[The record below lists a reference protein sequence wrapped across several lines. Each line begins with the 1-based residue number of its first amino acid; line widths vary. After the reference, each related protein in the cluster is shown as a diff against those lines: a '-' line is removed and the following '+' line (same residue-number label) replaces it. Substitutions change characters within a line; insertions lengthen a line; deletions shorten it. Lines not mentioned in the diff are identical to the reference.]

1 MRQVRIAVIPGDG
14 IGREVVPV
22 AVDLLRAITEAG
34 GNARLSFDDYP
45 WGCDYYLREGR
56 MMPEDGLEVLR
67 CADAIFLGAVGD
79 PAHVPD
85 HVSLW
90 GLLLPIRRGF
100 AQAVNIRPARF
111 LEGMPTPLRDPGS
124 FDLIVVREN
133 SEGEYSQIGG
143 LIGEGADETAMQVS
157 VFTRRAC
164 ERVMHYAFRQAR
176 GRRHKVTSATKSNAV
191 IHTMPFWDRVFR
203 EVAAG
208 YSDVATESVHLDALL
223 ARLVRDPGSLDV
235 VVASNLFGDLLT
247 DLAGALM
254 GSIGLA
260 PAANLN
266 LDGSA
271 PSMFDPVHGSAP
283 DIAGKGTANP
293 LGQVWT
299 GVLMLE
305 HLGLPEE
312 ADRLF
317 GAIQS
322 VIRDGEVTRDMG
334 GNLATAEV
342 GSRLLRRVRNAD

>member
-1 MRQVRIAVIPGDG
+1 MRQIRIAVIPGDG

-22 AVDLLRAITEAG
+22 AVDLLRAVTEAG
-34 GNARLSFDDYP
+34 GNARLSFDEYP

-56 MMPEDGLEVLR
+56 MMPADALDRLR
-67 CADAIFLGAVGD
+67 PADAIFLGAIGD
-79 PAHVPD
+79 PARVPD

-90 GLLLPIRRGF
+90 GLLLPIRRSF
-100 AQAVNIRPARF
+100 AQVVNIRPARF
-111 LEGMPTPLRDPGS
+111 LDGMPTPLRSPGS
-124 FDLIVVREN
+124 FDLLVVREN
-133 SEGEYSQIGG
+133 AEGEYSQIGG

-164 ERVMHYAFRQAR
+164 ERVMHYAFGQAR
-176 GRRHKVTSATKSNAV
+176 GRRRRVTSATKSNAI

-254 GSIGLA
+254 GSIGVA

-266 LDGSA
+266 LDGTA
-271 PSMFDPVHGSAP
+271 PSMFEPVHGSAP
-283 DIAGKGTANP
+283 DIAGKGIANP
-293 LGQVWT
+293 LGQAWT
-299 GVLMLE
+299 GVMMLE

-317 GAIQS
+317 AAIRA

-334 GNLATAEV
+334 GNLGTAEV
-342 GSRLLRRVRNAD
+342 GARLVRHMQNAD